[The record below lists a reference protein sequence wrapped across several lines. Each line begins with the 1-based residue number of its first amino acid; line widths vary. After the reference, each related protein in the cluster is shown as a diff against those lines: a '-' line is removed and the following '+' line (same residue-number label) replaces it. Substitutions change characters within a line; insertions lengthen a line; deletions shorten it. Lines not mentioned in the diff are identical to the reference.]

1 MWCLIITGTT
11 FINKG
16 EMIMLVGVCSMKLV
30 MYDTDSL
37 KAKRHIIKSV
47 IERIKSRFNVSIA
60 EIGELDKWQLSE
72 IGFCCI
78 SNSRKHA
85 DEVIHSVINFIE
97 RDGRFDITNCEI
109 DIY

>member
-1 MWCLIITGTT
+1 MTLL
-11 FINKG
+11 NKEG
-16 EMIMLVGVCSMKLV
+16 KCKMLVGVCSMKLV

-78 SNSRKHA
+78 SNSRRHA
-85 DEVIHSVINFIE
+85 DEVIQSVINFIE
-97 RDGRFDITNCEI
+97 RDGRFDITSCEI